1 MTPDIDGGEKALAGN
16 LPCFSGDG
24 YGYGGGATVT
34 IGQTTILLGE
44 GKDKDE
50 LARELARR
58 WNLAAHPAP
67 STGNE
72 GGADEIER
80 INRESMQKREADLLR
95 REGEA
100 PRVIEVGPE
109 ANALY
114 GDLPPTQGGAPRL
127 NPLYEAMLHMTQ
139 DEFPAELVRRCQDA
153 VNEEMTLPGFRIGK
167 EQIRAVLRASK
178 HAELVAALERARPI
192 VAVGGFEGAL
202 RAIDAALAAAGPQ
215 TQQETR

>member
-95 REGEA
+95 RE
-100 PRVIEVGPE
+100 
-109 ANALY
+109 
-114 GDLPPTQGGAPRL
+114 GGAPRL